1 MNNNVNNSNNM
12 NNINNYNNNNNNINK
27 NFNPYEDEN
36 LNNINGKY
44 NISFQ
49 ENINPL
55 ELKNK
60 WENDLKEYN
69 NWIDYGKYSFYANQL
84 KTKMIEIINILPEL
98 ENLINRYTY
107 SNEESY
113 IEIIVGVRNNMEQTL
128 YRYKRIMNG
137 ENTEKYKSY
146 FDGNQKRYYVNANI
160 NSFFNQ
166 TKPEVVKVN
175 YTVEEPEKNFGEKI
189 KDGLFSFGK
198 TIKEG
203 AISGYDF
210 VKGKLSGEK
219 QQQ

>member
-1 MNNNVNNSNNM
+1 MWRLK
-12 NNINNYNNNNNNINK
+12 YRK
-27 NFNPYEDEN
+27 N
-36 LNNINGKY
+36 
-44 NISFQ
+44 
-49 ENINPL
+49 
-55 ELKNK
+55 
-60 WENDLKEYN
+60 
-69 NWIDYGKYSFYANQL
+69 
-84 KTKMIEIINILPEL
+84 IEIINILPEI
-98 ENLINRYTY
+98 ENLLNRYTY

-113 IEIIVGVRNNMEQTL
+113 REIIFGIRNNMEQTL

-146 FDGNQKRYYVNANI
+146 FEGNQKRYYVNANI

-166 TKPEVVKVN
+166 TKPEAIKVN
-175 YTVEEPEKNFGEKI
+175 YTVEEPEKNLGEKI

-210 VKGKLSGEK
+210 VKGKLSGEN